1 MLMLEILLRT
11 SRLCCQK
18 SIDTDLCTLV
28 TSDTEMKIN
37 LKKVITGGK
46 QRICA
51 EENEWEDGGDSTS
64 RGVHTWRE
72 ELCFAQ
78 VQRAAMRPAGE
89 EKPWLG
95 GVGWQ
100 SRESKEAR

>member
-46 QRICA
+46 A
-51 EENEWEDGGDSTS
+51 EDQC
-64 RGVHTWRE
+64 RR
-72 ELCFAQ
+72 
-78 VQRAAMRPAGE
+78 
-89 EKPWLG
+89 K
-95 GVGWQ
+95 
-100 SRESKEAR
+100 